1 MYAFVLPPLLICLLD
16 QRWNWCA
23 LIILYIHVCLFLGSL
38 TAGWGKWMQAF
49 EMKCYQKLLK
59 ISYKDHV
66 NHEDVCRK
74 TLAVTEEYD
83 KLMTMVKKWKLR
95 WFDHIS
101 RSSGFALDN
110 STRHRERKEV
120 QKECQENNIKEW
132 IGIDIAS
139 TTRAA
144 EDRTRLKDIVVEVI
158 CSTSKTFGKVMG

>member
-1 MYAFVLPPLLICLLD
+1 
-16 QRWNWCA
+16 
-23 LIILYIHVCLFLGSL
+23 
-38 TAGWGKWMQAF
+38 MQAF

-120 QKECQENNIKEW
+120 QKECQENNIKE
-132 IGIDIAS
+132 
-139 TTRAA
+139 
-144 EDRTRLKDIVVEVI
+144 
-158 CSTSKTFGKVMG
+158 